1 MRRRGDALIEIKNA
15 IKVYGEDEGRTVALN
30 NVSLKI
36 NKGDFVVILGESGS
50 GKSTLLNMIGG
61 IDQLTSGAVYFNGKN
76 LSGFSDKKLTMYRRN
91 EVGFIFQF
99 FNLINDLT
107 VYQNI
112 TLVPGANTIEPVV
125 NKILKQVGILDKKD
139 KFPKQLSGGQ
149 QQRVSIA
156 RALNKRNSILL
167 CDEPT
172 GALDEKSGQE
182 ILRILQELNQKE
194 GKTIIVVTHAK
205 EIASLA
211 NKVIKMKDGKIIEEH
226 SEKNNDEDTQEVD
239 W

>member
-1 MRRRGDALIEIKNA
+1 MRRRGDALLEVKNA
-15 IKVYGEDEGRTVALN
+15 VKVYGEGDGRTMALN

-36 NKGDFVVILGESGS
+36 NQGDFMVILGESGC

-61 IDQLTSGAVYFNGKN
+61 IDTLTSGAVFYNGKN
-76 LSGFSDKKLTMYRRN
+76 ISSFPDKKLTMYRRN
-91 EVGFIFQF
+91 EIGFIFQF

-107 VYQNI
+107 VYQNV

-125 NKILKQVGILDKKD
+125 NKVLKRMGILEKKN
-139 KFPKQLSGGQ
+139 KYPRQLSGGQ

-156 RALNKRNSILL
+156 RALNKKNTILL

-172 GALDEKSGQE
+172 GALDEKSGKE
-182 ILRILQELNQKE
+182 ILALLQELNQKE
-194 GKTIIVVTHAK
+194 GKTIVVVTHVREVAK
-205 EIASLA
+205 LA
-211 NKVIKMKDGKIIEEH
+211 NKVIRMKDGKI
-226 SEKNNDEDTQEVD
+226 DEQYTNKEIQDAQEVS